1 MTTKSKDYCMTVM
14 EVLTN
19 SGDHIAMYNKYVK
32 STRLY
37 SWNLHSVIGQLYL
50 N

>member
-1 MTTKSKDYCMTVM
+1 M

-19 SGDHIAMYNKYVK
+19 SGNHIAMYKYVK

-37 SWNLHSVIGQLYL
+37 SWNLHNVIGQLYL